1 MKNKTNSQKM
11 IFFSYLILCLETNSN
26 ISKNEVKSTT
36 VAIISTSDQS
46 VDMIIS
52 LEHYPL
58 SELGLRNNLITIRY
72 ETFYF

>member
-1 MKNKTNSQKM
+1 M
-11 IFFSYLILCLETNSN
+11 ILFLIVLILCLETNSN

-36 VAIISTSDQS
+36 VAVISTSDQS

-58 SELGLRNNLITIRY
+58 SELGLRNSLITIRY
-72 ETFYF
+72 KNFLLLVFKNC